1 MIDYN
6 KLQSFGRV
14 DEVLQLEPLKQKFEA
29 FNLDCLQIDGHAHDA
44 IYNALNSSS
53 SNPRVIILDT
63 QKAHPL
69 KYAVNKL
76 ESHYYPPTAEQL
88 IDGLNN
94 INEHYE
100 RYICK

>member
-1 MIDYN
+1 MEIFHLY
-6 KLQSFGRV
+6 
-14 DEVLQLEPLKQKFEA
+14 P
-29 FNLDCLQIDGHAHDA
+29 
-44 IYNALNSSS
+44 SSYYLL
-53 SNPRVIILDT
+53 VEIDT

-94 INEHYE
+94 ITEHYE
-100 RYICK
+100 R

>member
-29 FNLDCLQIDGHAHDA
+29 FNLDCVQIDGHDHEA
-44 IYNALNSSS
+44 IYNALNSFS
-53 SNPRVIILDT
+53 SNPKVIILDT

-76 ESHYYPPTAEQL
+76 ESHYYPPTNEQL

-94 INEHYE
+94 ITEHYE